1 MLCLDVSQKIWNVK
15 TYEEWICPVIVL
27 NTMELLNKELP
38 KLKDKITSI
47 HLCFAANPFM
57 CEYEYICN
65 LSIMLSN

>member
-1 MLCLDVSQKIWNVK
+1 
-15 TYEEWICPVIVL
+15 
-27 NTMELLNKELP
+27 MELLNKELP

-57 CEYEYICN
+57 CEYEDICN